1 MLHKQGDANMK
12 RKTAQRNGSAILWAV
27 LVMLMISLI
36 SAGIILVDRMYYMR
50 EQEENNRVQAKFYAE
65 SAITLVQQ
73 DILKEGTVTDEATG
87 ATYQSI
93 FVSDGN
99 TAETFT
105 ISLPD
110 AGNWECTVT
119 VNHSVVNDSETDAN
133 KRRLSGEIY
142 LTARIT
148 RNTAGSGEKELSEV
162 CGKLSVPA
170 NATQWRWDG
179 YYQL

>member
-1 MLHKQGDANMK
+1 MK
-12 RKTAQRNGSAILWAV
+12 RKTAQRNGAAILWAV

-73 DILKEGTVTDEATG
+73 DILKEGTVTDET
-87 ATYQSI
+87 
-93 FVSDGN
+93 

-110 AGNWECTVT
+110 AGNWKCTVT

-142 LTARIT
+142 LTAKVT

>member
-1 MLHKQGDANMK
+1 MK
-12 RKTAQRNGSAILWAV
+12 RKTAQRNGTAILWAV

-36 SAGIILVDRMYYMR
+36 SAGIILV
-50 EQEENNRVQAKFYAE
+50 ENNRVQAKFYAE

-110 AGNWECTVT
+110 AENWECTVT

-170 NATQWRWDG
+170 SATQWRWDG

>member
-1 MLHKQGDANMK
+1 M
-12 RKTAQRNGSAILWAV
+12 
-27 LVMLMISLI
+27 
-36 SAGIILVDRMYYMR
+36 
-50 EQEENNRVQAKFYAE
+50 
-65 SAITLVQQ
+65 
-73 DILKEGTVTDEATG
+73 TDEATG

-110 AGNWECTVT
+110 AGNWKCTVT

-142 LTARIT
+142 LTAKVT
-148 RNTAGSGEKELSEV
+148 RNTAGSGEKELSEI

>member
-1 MLHKQGDANMK
+1 MK
-12 RKTAQRNGSAILWAV
+12 RKTAQRNGAAILWAV

-73 DILKEGTVTDEATG
+73 DILKEGTVTDETTG

-110 AGNWECTVT
+110 AGNWKCTVT
-119 VNHSVVNDSETDAN
+119 VNHSVVNDSETDAA
-133 KRRLSGEIY
+133 KV
-142 LTARIT
+142 T

>member
-1 MLHKQGDANMK
+1 MLF
-12 RKTAQRNGSAILWAV
+12 RS
-27 LVMLMISLI
+27 
-36 SAGIILVDRMYYMR
+36 
-50 EQEENNRVQAKFYAE
+50 
-65 SAITLVQQ
+65 
-73 DILKEGTVTDEATG
+73 
-87 ATYQSI
+87 
-93 FVSDGN
+93 
-99 TAETFT
+99 
-105 ISLPD
+105 
-110 AGNWECTVT
+110 TVT

>member
-12 RKTAQRNGSAILWAV
+12 RKTAQRNGAAILWAV

-73 DILKEGTVTDEATG
+73 DILKEGTVTDETTG

-105 ISLPD
+105 ISLPCLLYTSPSPRD
-110 AGNWECTVT
+110 RG
-119 VNHSVVNDSETDAN
+119 
-133 KRRLSGEIY
+133 
-142 LTARIT
+142 
-148 RNTAGSGEKELSEV
+148 
-162 CGKLSVPA
+162 
-170 NATQWRWDG
+170 
-179 YYQL
+179 